1 MGEVR
6 TGSGYQ
12 SSGPGS
18 LHIGL
23 SEQDDVSAIEVRW
36 PDSDEFQRYDVESV
50 DTIMEI
56 ERTS

>member
-12 SSGPGS
+12 SSGPVS

-23 SEQDDVSAIEVRW
+23 GKRDDVSAIEVRW
-36 PDSDEFQRYDVESV
+36 PDSDDLN
-50 DTIMEI
+50 DT
-56 ERTS
+56 TLKPWTPT